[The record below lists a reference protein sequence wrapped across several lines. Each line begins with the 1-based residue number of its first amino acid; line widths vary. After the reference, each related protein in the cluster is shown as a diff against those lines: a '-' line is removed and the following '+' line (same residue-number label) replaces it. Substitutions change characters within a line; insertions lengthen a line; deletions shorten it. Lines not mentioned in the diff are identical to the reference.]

1 MQEQDKRTAAATAR
15 DSSSPGVRAR
25 PDGLVALQRAAG
37 NNAVDALLLGRFRAP
52 GSQAIHAALREMH
65 TDEPTLDTVE
75 QGLKAAQAVGVPVEL
90 EGPKPPS
97 SALAVTT
104 TGFGPSAVAPKK
116 SVPPAKPVPPKSSL
130 GTVAATRPAKKSR
143 ATNEP
148 SAGAIPDVPT
158 PRGPTALAPDQLARP
173 PVPPTPAAPQRD
185 SAFRAVTTRVG
196 GVSAAKRSHPPAAAK
211 AQEAQDAA
219 VAPADDVAGQAKAAK
234 VDSMDAQQAGAF
246 DKKSFIAAVKD
257 AIEAKSPKTLSE
269 ADKFAQSGK
278 AGEAKNDIKGL
289 VSQGK
294 QGQVKDITTATSA
307 PPDSSVAVPKPVT
320 PMTPERQSSPPPIP
334 AGGAAPKPTPPEQ
347 LNLEAGK
354 RQTDQELS
362 DAAVD
367 ERQLAESNEPDFQ
380 QALVDKHRAAAHAD
394 TAPATF
400 RAHEA
405 DVLSASKADAASQ
418 TKAGIMGMQGTK
430 AASLAGL
437 VAAKATT
444 KSKDETERAAVTA
457 RVQAIFT
464 ATENDV
470 KKLLDGIDPKVEKA
484 FDEGEA
490 TARRRFETFVAAK
503 MSAYKKDR
511 YSGWLGGL
519 RWAKDKLVGMPDKVN
534 RFYEA
539 GRELYLKQMDV
550 VISGVAD
557 IVGND
562 LGAAKKRIAAGKAQ
576 IASYVKSLPSN
587 LRKVGAAATAEINDR
602 FERLEDDVNAKK
614 DAVVDTLAT
623 KYVEARSGLDERIEE
638 LQAENKGLV
647 DKAIGAIKA
656 VINTIRKLASML
668 MNTLARVA
676 HVVGD
681 IIKHPVRFL
690 GNLIDGVKGGILR
703 FKENI
708 LDHLRKGLMNWLF
721 GALAEGGVEL
731 PDSFDLKG
739 IVKLLASIFGLT
751 WRNIR
756 TRLVKQIGEPATGA
770 VEKGVDV
777 FRTIATAGVAGLW
790 QLLVD
795 KLGDIKE
802 MILEHVKD
810 FVVTRVITAGI
821 TWLIGLLNPA
831 AAFIKACKLI
841 YDIVMFLVNNAERIL
856 AFVNTVI
863 DSAADIVR
871 GNVSGVVAKIEDALG
886 QMVPVLIGFLAS
898 VIGLGGIGQK
908 IRSIIDRLRK
918 PVTKALDAVIAGGL
932 KLARPIIA
940 GLKGIGG
947 KVKGKFEAG
956 KEWAKGKVS
965 AGKEWVKG
973 KVSGDGENEPQAPGF
988 LSPAAVKSRARDML
1002 SDRTFTN
1009 ATDARSALADVWA
1022 KLHPLGLKGLRLDP
1036 GEKSRPPAVF
1046 AAASAAERINLSQNP
1061 VEVLQIAL
1069 RMRMFTGTTSAF
1081 ITYGGNVRFGPGLG
1095 YTNRG
1100 GHAEIHIERNAP
1112 RLLECIERD
1121 RRAGRFAP
1129 DARVPIVIDMNR
1141 LPCDGCVDRM
1151 KRAFEPAIAAGR
1163 VTVRINAASV
1173 WQSTTGAIE
1182 LTTDAG
1188 LRRLMA
1194 NGIQVQPL
1202 HIWPLIERR
1211 LRDLGQPEVQVGN
1224 RVYAV
1229 NEWLNLNAGA
1239 NGVGAYD
1246 VEEKLARLN
1255 SAPGVLPPLSLG
1267 TGA

>member
-1 MQEQDKRTAAATAR
+1 
-15 DSSSPGVRAR
+15 
-25 PDGLVALQRAAG
+25 
-37 NNAVDALLLGRFRAP
+37 
-52 GSQAIHAALREMH
+52 
-65 TDEPTLDTVE
+65 
-75 QGLKAAQAVGVPVEL
+75 
-90 EGPKPPS
+90 
-97 SALAVTT
+97 
-104 TGFGPSAVAPKK
+104 
-116 SVPPAKPVPPKSSL
+116 
-130 GTVAATRPAKKSR
+130 
-143 ATNEP
+143 
-148 SAGAIPDVPT
+148 
-158 PRGPTALAPDQLARP
+158 
-173 PVPPTPAAPQRD
+173 
-185 SAFRAVTTRVG
+185 
-196 GVSAAKRSHPPAAAK
+196 
-211 AQEAQDAA
+211 
-219 VAPADDVAGQAKAAK
+219 
-234 VDSMDAQQAGAF
+234 MDAQQAGAF
-246 DKKSFIAAVKD
+246 DKKAFIAAVKE

-269 ADKFAQSGK
+269 ADKFAESGK
-278 AGEAKNDIKGL
+278 AGEAKSDIKGL

-294 QGQVKDITTATSA
+294 QGQAKDITAATAA

-320 PMTPERQSSPPPIP
+320 PMEPERQDAAPLIP
-334 AGGAAPKPTPPEQ
+334 SGGAAPKPAPPEQ

-362 DAAVD
+362 DAEVD
-367 ERQLAESNEPDFQ
+367 ERQLAESNEPQFQ
-380 QALVDKHRAAAHAD
+380 QALVDKKEAAAHAD
-394 TAPATF
+394 TAPSAF

-405 DVLSASKADAASQ
+405 DVIAASKANAAGQ
-418 TKAGIMGMQGTK
+418 TKAGILGMQGTK

-437 VAAKATT
+437 VAAKAKT

-576 IASYVKSLPSN
+576 IASYVRSLPSN

-756 TRLVKQIGEPATGA
+756 TRLVKQIGEPAMGA

-841 YDIVMFLVNNAERIL
+841 YDIVMFFVNNAERIL

-947 KVKGKFEAG
+947 KVKGKVAAG
-956 KEWAKGKVS
+956 R
-965 AGKEWVKG
+965 EWVKG
-973 KVSGDGENEPQAPGF
+973 KFTSGKKWVKDKVEALTERYQASFVVRRPQGVTEKHTVTTTVGRDGRVQTVVASDPTPIDRLVEF
-988 LSPAAVKSRARDML
+988 YRSR
-1002 SDRTFTN
+1002 SDRLPDKARRAATRAIAGIERWTAHLSAPNPSVSRERATN
-1009 ATDARSALADVWA
+1009 EVRYNLRDLLEVHA
-1022 KLHPLGLKGLRLDP
+1022 KYGQPERRRMAEEPRAGQQMTVRITVLVPPGGLPL
-1036 GEKSRPPAVF
+1036 EKDG
-1046 AAASAAERINLSQNP
+1046 ASHRGA
-1061 VEVLQIAL
+1061 
-1069 RMRMFTGTTSAF
+1069 GTTWQPRGKRKDYELFDRDEALPTESS
-1081 ITYGGNVRFGPGLG
+1081 TKP
-1095 YTNRG
+1095 RG
-1100 GHAEIHIERNAP
+1100 GVYAA
-1112 RLLECIERD
+1112 
-1121 RRAGRFAP
+1121 
-1129 DARVPIVIDMNR
+1129 
-1141 LPCDGCVDRM
+1141 
-1151 KRAFEPAIAAGR
+1151 AAGR
-1163 VTVRINAASV
+1163 TNTTDIVQQREIVTHGWAGGGRGYFENATGHTESQFMLFLKRQGDAFLARIC
-1173 WQSTTGAIE
+1173 AIE
-1182 LTTDAG
+1182 IKSHYSACGDCTHTLMTLRHMLDEHRAPRNPSDPEGPKIQPALLTFAFDEPFQPAEDVNLPNRQVLQTRQHHLDE
-1188 LRRLMA
+1188 LRKGHA
-1194 NGIQVQPL
+1194 WFVNGPA
-1202 HIWPLIERR
+1202 
-1211 LRDLGQPEVQVGN
+1211 LR
-1224 RVYAV
+1224 
-1229 NEWLNLNAGA
+1229 
-1239 NGVGAYD
+1239 
-1246 VEEKLARLN
+1246 
-1255 SAPGVLPPLSLG
+1255 APQD
-1267 TGA
+1267 